1 MSFLADEWKRTGT
14 LKSIY
19 AHDGS
24 VVSNDEVAESYGTAL
39 SYFDVVEPELAKE
52 VYDQKI
58 KTLYDQNTNS
68 WDQPIT
74 YYAANWVWFGIA
86 LHEDQLPNLAK
97 DLKEK

>member
-1 MSFLADEWKRTGT
+1 LA
-14 LKSIY
+14 
-19 AHDGS
+19 
-24 VVSNDEVAESYGTAL
+24 
-39 SYFDVVEPELAKE
+39 YFDVVDPTLAKE

-58 KTLYDQNTNS
+58 TTLYDQNTNA
-68 WDQPIT
+68 WAQPIT